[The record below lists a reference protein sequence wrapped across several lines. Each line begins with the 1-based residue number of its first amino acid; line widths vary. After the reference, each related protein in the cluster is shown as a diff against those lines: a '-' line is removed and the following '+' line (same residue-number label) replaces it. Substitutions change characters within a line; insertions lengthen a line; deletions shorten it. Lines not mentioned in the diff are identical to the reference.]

1 MKEKPGNGGKQL
13 KYKLFLSVTV
23 FALICAT
30 PTLIQAEGFVDL
42 YLGAA
47 ITDGSEVKVE
57 SHYPD
62 ESASHKASYDTSF
75 TFGGRIGFY
84 PDVFPYLGVAS
95 DLSYFQGNSQN
106 VDFSVVPFS
115 LLFMLRYPLLISED
129 YPQGKIQPYLGGGPS
144 AIYYDMT
151 VDFRPTLSERISDWG
166 FDTGWDFRA
175 GLLWQFHKNFGL
187 FGEYRYTHYKIKYK
201 AETADW
207 LLGFE
212 PRTRVKV
219 ETPLDTYYFMTGISF
234 RF

>member
-1 MKEKPGNGGKQL
+1 
-13 KYKLFLSVTV
+13 
-23 FALICAT
+23 
-30 PTLIQAEGFVDL
+30 
-42 YLGAA
+42 
-47 ITDGSEVKVE
+47 
-57 SHYPD
+57 
-62 ESASHKASYDTSF
+62 
-75 TFGGRIGFY
+75 
-84 PDVFPYLGVAS
+84 
-95 DLSYFQGNSQN
+95 LSYFQGNSQN